1 MDVDRSSTKYFH
13 LSSTLLSSSLSKS
26 LALGILI
33 RFLLAPLLG
42 HPYDLRIFMAVG
54 WAVANGITPYGR
66 YVLQKIFVNMPHQHL
81 FGSFY
86 GIGYPPPW
94 GLILGSMYLLSHTL
108 FQNNLYMY
116 VSTLKLPI
124 IAGDVIASFILVR
137 ILSSELNVKEAVKT
151 FNFYQFCPFI
161 LAIGVVWGMFD
172 VLVFVFSI
180 VSAYMLLKR
189 EDLSAVSLAIAG
201 SLKPY
206 AAVLAPLYS
215 IFLYKRSRSI
225 GKALSYLIGVLGI
238 LTVLTLLPMF
248 VFKWPLSNL
257 YHAMLAQVTPT
268 NLYYGNENDYTYGAA
283 SPFNIFNVLRLVDP
297 EVKPPWILNYLW
309 IGGCLTTYLYS
320 FFHISDTSFKSIVD
334 YSFLTSLA
342 FFTTRSWVSEQNL
355 LFLLS
360 FFMLSVLLNR
370 IEKGWRLIH
379 ILWSLLFTFV
389 LVHVPAISFLWI
401 VYPWTLNAATA
412 FCNGSFRY
420 TRWISM
426 TILCF
431 AWLTVLWRYVFRRW
445 RRGEN
450 SHYAAA

>member
-1 MDVDRSSTKYFH
+1 MGVDNFSIEHLRSP
-13 LSSTLLSSSLSKS
+13 SSFLDSSLAKP
-26 LALGILI
+26 LLVGISI
-33 RFLLAPLLG
+33 RLLLAPFLG

-66 YVLQKIFVNMPHQHL
+66 YTLQRIFVSMHHEHL

-108 FQNNLYMY
+108 FQNSLYMY

-124 IAGDVIASFILVR
+124 IAGDVATSLLLVKILR
-137 ILSSELNVKEAVKT
+137 SELNVKEAVKA

-161 LAIGVVWGMFD
+161 LIVGAVWGMFD
-172 VLVFVFSI
+172 VLVFAFSI
-180 VSAYMLLKR
+180 LSAYLLFSR
-189 EDLSAVSLAIAG
+189 GELSAASLAVAA

-206 AAVLAPLYS
+206 AIILAPLYS
-215 IFLYKRSRSI
+215 IFIYKKSRSI
-225 GKALSYLIGVLGI
+225 GRALSYLLSVLSLLAL
-238 LTVLTLLPMF
+238 LTFLPML

-257 YHAMLAQVTPT
+257 YCALSAQLAPT
-268 NLYYGNENDYTYGAA
+268 NFYYDNGNDYTYGAA
-283 SPFNIFNVLRLVDP
+283 SPFNLFNVLRLIDTRI
-297 EVKPPWILNYLW
+297 KPPSFLNYLW
-309 IGGCLTTYLYS
+309 IGACLTTYTYS
-320 FFHISDTSFKSIVD
+320 LFTVSDTSFKSIVD
-334 YSFLTSLA
+334 YSFLASLA

-370 IEKGWRLIH
+370 MRDGWRLIH
-379 ILWSLLFTFV
+379 AIWVLFFIFV

-412 FCNGSFRY
+412 FCNGPFGY
-420 TRWISM
+420 TRWVAM
-426 TILCF
+426 TVLCF
-431 AWLTVLWRYVFRRW
+431 AWLALLWRYVFRRW
-445 RRGEN
+445 KRGEN
-450 SHYAAA
+450 SDYAVA